1 MHYSLGESNQLA
13 PFSKTI
19 GAAAYS
25 VPTVKPL
32 LIPPNANGECDSGCE
47 KLVKMNVNEN
57 FRLNEYKERSC
68 ENL

>member
-13 PFSKTI
+13 PSSKTI

-32 LIPPNANGECDSGCE
+32 LIPPNANGECD
-47 KLVKMNVNEN
+47 VVVRN
-57 FRLNEYKERSC
+57 
-68 ENL
+68 